1 MPTSRPIRTALAAA
15 ALCLLTA
22 PSPLTGCS
30 RRSTEAPPPASPGQ
44 RADAESPPATEGES
58 ANIATASPAVT
69 ASSPPVTPS
78 PPVPDASSA
87 DNAAPTAASPGASS
101 AFPVVFPEPGTGRFG
116 RPTVPE
122 TSSDPIVLNELHL
135 MWLALD
141 ALEANGWNGA
151 WGDPLPITAADIDA
165 RDLRRMVADEERK
178 DRELTIPAE
187 WEDLYAGEAARAEV
201 QAELLAARTEY
212 VAFLRERGVRAEYL
226 EELDFV
232 LPGDPR
238 RMIYLGDNDPQ
249 AKPTATEPFVVD
261 EATQEQDYSRLTL
274 KVHGVDLWNGS
285 EMCRDAQILG
295 PAPADPE
302 RLRAWHRDC
311 RDFGLRQTAYHEL
324 THALQ
329 RAYVNRH
336 LAPQDRNARAS
347 WSDASKALYTL
358 ERAFFWRWGGHDAIA
373 AVANHAMADE
383 RQADGVS
390 FQVLVRAGGLSEAQA
405 KAVWDR
411 WFGRLSDARDL
422 LLRIRDRFDRQWPE
436 YPADDFGGA
445 LFDVFSGRPGVQ
457 RMALKLSALPAYV
470 GYLQPMRPE
479 ESDAFWQALREP

>member
-1 MPTSRPIRTALAAA
+1 MPMPTPFRKTLALA
-15 ALCLLTA
+15 ALCLVAAA
-22 PSPLTGCS
+22 PPLAGCS
-30 RRSTEAPPPASPGQ
+30 RRSAEAPPLAARDDSADLAIAPAPSLP
-44 RADAESPPATEGES
+44 DAPPLDV
-58 ANIATASPAVT
+58 AVPSE
-69 ASSPPVTPS
+69 ASSGVPPE
-78 PPVPDASSA
+78 ASSGVPPEA
-87 DNAAPTAASPGASS
+87 SSGAPPEASSGAPTAS
-101 AFPVVFPEPGTGRFG
+101 PVVFPEPGTGRFG
-116 RPTVPE
+116 RATVPATVPE
-122 TSSDPIVLNELHL
+122 TIVLNELRL

-141 ALEANGWNGA
+141 ALERKGWNGS
-151 WGDPLPITAADIDA
+151 WGDPLPIAAADVSPA
-165 RDLRRMVADEERK
+165 EVRRMVADEERK
-178 DRELTIPAE
+178 DGELTIPAE
-187 WEDLYAGEAARAEV
+187 WEDLYVGDAARAEV
-201 QAELLAARTEY
+201 QAELLAARVEY

-238 RMIYLGDNDPQ
+238 RMVYLGDNDPQ
-249 AKPTATEPFVVD
+249 AKPTATEPLVVD

-285 EMCRDAQILG
+285 DMCRDSRVLG
-295 PAPADPE
+295 PPTAAADA
-302 RLRAWHRDC
+302 LRAWHRDC
-311 RDFGLRQTAYHEL
+311 RDFALRQTAYHEL

-336 LAPQDRNARAS
+336 LAPEERNRRAS

-358 ERAFFWRWGGHDAIA
+358 ERAWFWRWGGHDAVA

-390 FQVLVRAGGLSEAQA
+390 FQVLVRAGGLSDAQA
-405 KAVWDR
+405 KAVWDH

-422 LLRIRDRFDRQWPE
+422 LLRIGDRFDRQWPE

-445 LFDVFSGRPGVQ
+445 LFDVFSGQPGAQ

-479 ESDAFWQALREP
+479 ESDAFWRALREP